1 MNASIYLTK
10 IQKIFETTKF
20 FMPKNAAILLTERD
34 FSLSPGVLANVGK
47 CRGKGREK
55 AHNQKI
61 GIFRK
66 GRIKKLIKIGK
77 IESSLVSLKNVN
89 DDSGL
94 LE

>member
-1 MNASIYLTK
+1 MINHKK
-10 IQKIFETTKF
+10 IIVNNNKLIICNKT
-20 FMPKNAAILLTERD
+20 
-34 FSLSPGVLANVGK
+34 
-47 CRGKGREK
+47 
-55 AHNQKI
+55 HNQKI